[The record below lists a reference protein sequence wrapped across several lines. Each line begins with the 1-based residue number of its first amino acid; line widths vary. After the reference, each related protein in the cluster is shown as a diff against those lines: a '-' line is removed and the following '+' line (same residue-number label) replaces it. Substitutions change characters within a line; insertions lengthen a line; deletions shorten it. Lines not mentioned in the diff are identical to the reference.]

1 MPVKLWPVYILDMQ
15 TPFFPA
21 FRPRFAACRRNATG
35 QIRHASLA
43 ELDHYLQGIFPRHLL
58 SQEDEGLNSRQRIFT
73 LQLTF
78 ECFLWQILKPKTA
91 CREVVRQVQA
101 LFRLRNLGSVD
112 ADTSAYCQARQRLP
126 KERLERI
133 LAATAATADQ
143 RVGKGGQ
150 LAGRPVKVV
159 DASSA
164 QLLDTP
170 ENQKRYPRPAKQKPG
185 CGFPVLKFLLLFS
198 LNSGSVLSAIT
209 ASLSNHELRLLRQ
222 LQEEFR
228 AGDILLGDRS
238 FGEYTTL
245 ATWPQRGVDVVARV
259 HATRKVDFRKGRRLG
274 KNDAL
279 FVWTKNPEP
288 SRLYSPEQW
297 AALPTQIT
305 VRIIRVKARIRGRS
319 GRRVTLVTS
328 LLDPQVYPAEQIAA
342 LYARRWRLEMCL
354 RDLKTTMGMDQLRC
368 LSPEMAERELLMY
381 FIGHNLIRCI
391 MAEAVSRLEAQLE
404 RLSFRGTVDTLRQY
418 GAAMAQARSGKMRN
432 RLWQDLLLNLARDLV
447 PNRPG
452 RYEPRVVKHRPK
464 PFALLNKPRRQYIE
478 VCHRSKYSRSH
489 PRNFRL
495 IN

>member
-1 MPVKLWPVYILDMQ
+1 
-15 TPFFPA
+15 
-21 FRPRFAACRRNATG
+21 
-35 QIRHASLA
+35 
-43 ELDHYLQGIFPRHLL
+43 LL
-58 SQEDEGLNSRQRIFT
+58 SQEDEGLNSRKRIFS
-73 LQLTF
+73 LVLTF

-101 LFRLRNLGSVD
+101 LFRLKNLGSVD
-112 ADTSAYCQARQRLP
+112 GDTSAYCQARQRLP
-126 KERLERI
+126 KQRLEQI
-133 LAATAATADQ
+133 LATAATAEQ
-143 RVGKGGQ
+143 RAGKGGQ

-164 QLLDTP
+164 QLPDTP
-170 ENQKRYPRPAKQKPG
+170 ENQERYPKPAKQKSG
-185 CGFPVLKFLLLFS
+185 CGFPVLKFLLLLS
-198 LNSGSVLSAIT
+198 LNSGSVLTAIT
-209 ASLSNHELRLLRQ
+209 ASLSNHELRLSRQ
-222 LQEEFR
+222 LQDQFR

-259 HATRKVDFRKGRRLG
+259 HATRKVDFRKGQRLG

-279 FVWTKNPEP
+279 FVWTKNPKP

-297 AALPTQIT
+297 AALPAEIT
-305 VRIIRVKARIRGRS
+305 VRIVRVQARIRGRS

-328 LLDPQVYPAEQIAA
+328 LLDPKIYPAEQIAA

-368 LSPEMAERELLMY
+368 LSPDMAEKELLMY

-391 MAEAVSRLEAQLE
+391 MTEAVSRLDAQLE
-404 RLSFRGTVDTLRQY
+404 RLSFKGTVDALRQY
-418 GAAMAQARSGKMRN
+418 GPALAQARSRNMRN

-452 RYEPRVVKHRPK
+452 RYEPRAVKHRPK
-464 PFALLNKPRRQYIE
+464 PFALLNKPRGQYIE
-478 VCHRSKYSRSH
+478 VCHRSKYSRSR

>member
-1 MPVKLWPVYILDMQ
+1 MQ

-21 FRPRFAACRRNATG
+21 FRRQLAACRCRATR
-35 QIRHASLA
+35 QVRQASLA
-43 ELDHYLQGIFPRHLL
+43 QLEHYLEGIFPAYLL
-58 SQEDEGLNSRQRIFT
+58 SQEDQGPNSRERIFS
-73 LQLTF
+73 LALTF
-78 ECFLWQILKPKTA
+78 ECFLWQVLKPKTA
-91 CREVVRQVQA
+91 CREVVRQIQA
-101 LFRLRNLGSVD
+101 LFRLRNLGSVE
-112 ADTSAYCQARQRLP
+112 DTSAYCQARRRLP

-133 LAATAATADQ
+133 LSATAATADQ
-143 RVGKGGQ
+143 RAGSGGQ

-164 QLLDTP
+164 QLADTP
-170 ENQKRYPRPAKQKPG
+170 KNQHCYPPPAKQRPG

-222 LQEEFR
+222 LQEEFK

-259 HATRKVDFRKGRRLG
+259 HAMRKVDFRNARRLG

-279 FVWTKNPEP
+279 FVWTKNPQP

-297 AALPTQIT
+297 ATLPAQIT
-305 VRIIRVKARIRGRS
+305 VRIIRVTATIRGRV

-328 LLDPQVYPAEQIAA
+328 LLDPKAYPAEQITA
-342 LYARRWRLEMCL
+342 LYARRWRLELSL
-354 RDLKTTMGMDQLRC
+354 RDLKTTMGMEQLRC
-368 LSPEMAERELLMY
+368 LSPEMVEKELLMY

-391 MAEAVSRLEAQLE
+391 MAEALSRLQSELD
-404 RLSFRGTVDTLRQY
+404 RLSFKGTVDALRQY
-418 GAAMAQARSGKMRN
+418 SAVIAQARSQRMRCQ
-432 RLWQDLLLNLARDLV
+432 LWEDLLLNLARDLV
-447 PNRPG
+447 PFRPG
-452 RYEPRVVKHRPK
+452 RYEPRAVKHRPK